1 MGQVTTLSRGFRTL
15 PLNKPAVALDTGARS
30 SQDARRWV
38 ADACHQLQR
47 DDLTET
53 AELGISELVTN
64 AILHAAPPIQVRLRG
79 TRNHPRVEV
88 LDHSQTPPAPNP
100 RMTDKDELLSTI
112 GRGLGIV
119 AMCSVAWGADIL
131 PDGKIVWF
139 EPATRLSE
147 DPDLP
152 GEIYDFTAADQ
163 PLSGAELRDAVTV
176 RLDQLPVALYVDFR
190 RHYREL
196 RRELRLLSLA
206 HEDDYPVA
214 KNLTDLF
221 HRFDEELRVA
231 RGTDRLE
238 AAVHDADERVD
249 VVLQVPRTNPAT
261 SAQMIDLLELADAF
275 CRAER
280 LLSLATTSQQQQFQ
294 RWYLGEFVRQGQ
306 GGSPRAW
313 VGSDRVKPLSQSAS

>member
-1 MGQVTTLSRGFRTL
+1 MGQVTTLSRGSQL
-15 PLNKPAVALDTGARS
+15 PLNKSAVALDTGARS

-38 ADACHQLQR
+38 ADACRQLNR
-47 DDLTET
+47 GDLTET

-64 AILHAAPPIQVRLRG
+64 AILHAAPPILVRLRG
-79 TRNHPRVEV
+79 TRDHPRVEV
-88 LDHSQTPPAPNP
+88 FDSSLTPPSPNP
-100 RMTDKDELLSTI
+100 RMTDDDELLSTI

-119 AMCSVAWGADIL
+119 AMCSTAWGADIL

-152 GEIYDFTAADQ
+152 GEIFDFVAVDE
-163 PLSGAELRDAVTV
+163 PLTEAELRNEVTV
-176 RLDQLPVALYVDFR
+176 RLERLPVVLHVDFR
-190 RHYREL
+190 KHYREL

-206 HEDDYPVA
+206 HEHDYPVA
-214 KNLTDLF
+214 KNLTELF
-221 HRFDEELRVA
+221 HRFDEELRVS

-238 AAVHDADERVD
+238 EAVCNGEDRVD
-249 VVLQVPRTNPAT
+249 ITLNVPPTLPAT

-280 LLSLATTSQQQQFQ
+280 LLSLAATSQQQQFQ
-294 RWYLGEFVRQGQ
+294 RWYLGEFVRQGA
-306 GGSPRAW
+306 GEAPRAW
-313 VGSDRVKPLSQSAS
+313 AGSNQGKPLSQSAS